1 MYDIV
6 QNPIPFSGFWTTP
19 TLADLQER
27 IEALPEKERA
37 QVYTFVMMTLNAC
50 HSLVDTEI
58 LSKEVF
64 AQ

>member
-6 QNPIPFSGFWTTP
+6 KNPIPFSGFWATP
-19 TLADLQER
+19 TLEELQAR
-27 IEALPEKERA
+27 IEALPNSERA
-37 QVYTFVMMTLNAC
+37 QAYTLVYMTMNAC
-50 HSLVDTEI
+50 HALVDTEI